1 MKLDSYRVI
10 VLETNVLMTAS
21 EHASQASDEC
31 VQQCVSVI
39 EQVKQGTPTL
49 ALDNSGLI
57 LDEYQKRLRAYPDS
71 VGYMFLRQWLDS
83 NWHNIVLVD
92 IQPKDTEQ
100 GQFGVLPRRALKGFD
115 RDDKKFV
122 ATAVAAQNKLDNTVP
137 IVNAVDSDYAEHFS
151 ALHALGVYVEF
162 LCPEVQP
169 INAES
174 GESPST
180 PSRRRVRLRRR

>member
-1 MKLDSYRVI
+1 MNLAQYRAV

-31 VQQCVSVI
+31 VRQCVSVI

-71 VGYMFLRQWLDS
+71 VGYMFLRKWLDS
-83 NWHNIVLVD
+83 NWHNIVRVD
-92 IQPKDTEQ
+92 IQPINAEQ

-115 RDDKKFV
+115 RDDRKFV
-122 ATAVAAQNKLDNTVP
+122 ATAVAAQKLLGATVP
-137 IVNAVDSDYAEHFS
+137 VVNAVDSDYAEHFT
-151 ALHALGVYVEF
+151 ALRALGACVAF
-162 LCPEVQP
+162 LCPEMQP
-169 INAES
+169 PNAES
-174 GESPST
+174 AECP
-180 PSRRRVRLRRR
+180 